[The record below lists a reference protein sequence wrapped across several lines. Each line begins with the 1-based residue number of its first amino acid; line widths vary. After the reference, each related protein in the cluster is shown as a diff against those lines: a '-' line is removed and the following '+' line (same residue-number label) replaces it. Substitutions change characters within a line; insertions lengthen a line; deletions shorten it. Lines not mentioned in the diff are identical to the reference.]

1 MLLRLTVENYALI
14 EHLELELDKHLNI
27 LTGETGAGKSIL
39 LGALGLLLGNKN
51 DGSAMKDATRNC
63 VIEGLFDLRGLGL
76 EEFFEQNELEYEE
89 QITIRRIITPAG
101 KSRSF
106 VGDLPA
112 QLSVVKE
119 LGSHLLDIH
128 SQHQNL
134 IISSE
139 EFRIQTLDTLSA
151 CGELRSE
158 YEQAF
163 ALMNSAKRELQRLRE
178 EAEVARRDEEW
189 LHFQVE
195 ELSSAKLKSG
205 ELAELEQQQAFL
217 ANADKIGETLA
228 SLHNAMSDEMMG
240 ILPQLKSLS
249 NALRAIGDNLPDA
262 KDWAE
267 RVHSSLVDLS
277 DIESSAVMAYER
289 LDADPERLEKIDN
302 RMALIYS
309 LMQKHRAADLDELIT
324 IRDNYSAKLNAI
336 IHSDE
341 QIRQARESFEKR
353 ERRCKKLSAE
363 LHKSRAASIP
373 DFERRI
379 VETVSELGMTETIFK
394 VELTELESL
403 TASGGDSVSY
413 LFTANRTTKPQPIE
427 RIASGGELSRVMLA
441 LKSLLAE
448 RMELPTILFD
458 EIDTGVSGRIA
469 DAMGRI
475 ISRLSEKLQV
485 VDITHLPQV
494 ASKGTSHFVVYKES
508 GHTLVRK
515 LEAQERVSEIAK
527 MLSGAEVTTA
537 AIEQAKI
544 LLDN

>member
-205 ELAELEQQQAFL
+205 ELAELEQQQALL

-228 SLHNAMSDEMMG
+228 SLHNAMSDETMG

-277 DIESSAVMAYER
+277 DIESSAAMAYER

-341 QIRQARESFEKR
+341 QIHQARELFEER

-363 LHKSRAASIP
+363 LHKARAASIP